1 MRRALAVVL
10 VLIPALAFAGKPITF
25 SADRM
30 SGTAGKKG
38 EKTVLSG
45 NAKVQ
50 VGSLEITGERIELS
64 GKDFRIVEA
73 TGKVGGVDSEKGY
86 TFSAD
91 SLRYD
96 RQLEVA
102 VFLGN
107 VKLQDTQNEVEA
119 SAGIIQY
126 SQKTEIA
133 LLQLDVKL
141 TRRDISC
148 TSAFAVYRRA
158 LSLLD
163 LSGTPQVLRG
173 PDEFRAERISVNLDT
188 EHITLEGTVS
198 GNLKDTKE
206 ESAAP
211 AATPEQPGVA
221 APETPAS
228 APQPAQKPEGQG
240 GRP

>member
-1 MRRALAVVL
+1 
-10 VLIPALAFAGKPITF
+10 
-25 SADRM
+25 
-30 SGTAGKKG
+30 
-38 EKTVLSG
+38 
-45 NAKVQ
+45 
-50 VGSLEITGERIELS
+50 
-64 GKDFRIVEA
+64 
-73 TGKVGGVDSEKGY
+73 
-86 TFSAD
+86 
-91 SLRYD
+91 
-96 RQLEVA
+96 
-102 VFLGN
+102 

-206 ESAAP
+206 EGAAP